1 MIKILIDMNL
11 PPKWV
16 DVFDAEGWEAVHWS
30 KIGDFGAT
38 DQVIMKWALDHGF
51 IVFTH
56 DLDFGSI
63 LAATSA
69 AAPSVIQVRT
79 QNVMPESV
87 GIIVVD
93 AVRKFKDKLGD
104 GALIS
109 IDHKKAR
116 ARVLPLRG

>member
-11 PPKWV
+11 PPIWV
-16 DVFDAEGWEAVHWS
+16 DVFDSEGWEAVHWS

-63 LAATSA
+63 LAATRA

-93 AVRKFKDKLGD
+93 AVKKFKDMIEY

-109 IDHKKAR
+109 IDLKKAR